1 MLSSLLRNWL
11 WPKSRAIFRYWD
23 GKRWRSADPLVAA
36 RRLITHET
44 FDWETHP
51 ALAEAADDFEALQ
64 ITVDAVREVFDVP
77 AFESGGLTQAECV
90 ELLGDFTEYLHGVK
104 KNTSP
109 SPISSPP
116 TDPVFASTTNSS
128 PDSGSTSDGPKIDT
142 PSA

>member
-1 MLSSLLRNWL
+1 MLSLLRNWL
-11 WPKSRAIFRYWD
+11 FPKRRAIFSYWD
-23 GKRWRSADPLVAA
+23 GKRWRAADPLVAA

-44 FDWETHP
+44 FDWESHP

-116 TDPVFASTTNSS
+116 TAPATPSITSNS
-128 PDSGSTSDGPKIDT
+128 PDSGSTSDEPKT
-142 PSA
+142 EPQSA